1 MTDRFSISI
10 TPTAFSVT
18 DLQNSN
24 KVIFDT
30 NYKYIFFDPS
40 GSIIFPCSPTL
51 SSLNFNLTYR
61 FDDRQVIIENPN
73 FPGSFSEFDV
83 YHLYFKSL
91 NESIVSSTFSTVDAT
106 NVELPSIVSGEP
118 MTGAGDGGGDGGD
131 GTY

>member
-61 FDDRQVIIENPN
+61 FDDRQVVIENPYAV
-73 FPGSFSEFDV
+73 GSVTEFDV

-91 NESIVSSTFSTVDAT
+91 NESIVSSTFSTVEAT
-106 NVELPSIVSGEP
+106 NVELPSLTAGEP
-118 MTGAGDGGGDGGD
+118 TTSSSDGGDGGGG
-131 GTY
+131 Y